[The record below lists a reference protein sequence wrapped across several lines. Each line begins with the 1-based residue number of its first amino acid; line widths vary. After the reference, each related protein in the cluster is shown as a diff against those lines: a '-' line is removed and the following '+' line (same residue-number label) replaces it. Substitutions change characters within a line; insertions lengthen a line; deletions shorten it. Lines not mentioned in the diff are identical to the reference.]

1 MKKQAFTLV
10 EILVV
15 ATIIAILAAGAAISY
30 ASFAKQSRDAKR
42 KTDLEQIRGAIEMYR
57 SNVSGYP
64 TSIDFTSCTMVAL
77 TDSVPNTYL
86 SKIPNDP
93 KCTTYIYNYIPS
105 PNGCNNTVGNYC
117 SDYTLGAFLETGGTG
132 SCGVCTLAG
141 GTCNYCLGP
150 YGQK

>member
-1 MKKQAFTLV
+1 MKKQAFTLI

-42 KTDLEQIRGAIEMYR
+42 KSDLEQIRGAIEMYR

-64 TSIDFTSCTMVAL
+64 TAMDFSSCTMAAL
-77 TDSVPNTYL
+77 TDGVPNTYL

-93 KCTTYIYNYIPS
+93 KCITYIYHYAAL
-105 PNGCNNTVGNYC
+105 PNGCTNAVGNYC
-117 SDYTLGAFLETGGTG
+117 SDYTLGAYLETSTAVGACG
-132 SCGVCTLAG
+132 SCSGAI
-141 GTCNYCLGP
+141 CNYCLGP